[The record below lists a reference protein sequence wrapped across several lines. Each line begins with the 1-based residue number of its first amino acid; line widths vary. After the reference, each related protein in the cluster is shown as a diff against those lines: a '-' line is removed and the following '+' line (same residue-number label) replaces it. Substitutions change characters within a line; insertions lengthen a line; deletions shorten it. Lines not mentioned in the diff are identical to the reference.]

1 MEDEIIIDNIDD
13 DLKRFFQDF
22 SCKTVMYDPLDR
34 DIPPEQVRLE
44 MPTEGEDDMSEV
56 WTIKRDNLLKIID
69 LMQGVPG

>member
-1 MEDEIIIDNIDD
+1 
-13 DLKRFFQDF
+13 
-22 SCKTVMYDPLDR
+22 MYDPLDR

-56 WTIKRDNLLKIID
+56 WTIKRVNLLKIID